1 MISLEYRQYE
11 DPAVLRKLQ
20 LVSTRILGEF
30 DRVCAKLDIPYF
42 AYGGT
47 AIGAVRHDGFIPWD
61 DDVDVAMLR
70 SDYERFL
77 REAPEALAS
86 EYEIVD
92 WHTDPFFPACNANL
106 ALKGTYCVPDE
117 FMCCRFQYPI
127 GIGIYA
133 LDQVPADEGDYR
145 RQVRRTWLWGRLSF
159 LRATSSPHVNLGGVR
174 RLLVLVACKLA
185 HWGMRIVRLSPAF
198 IHQRWERAARMA
210 QGEPANEGTLY
221 ADYAD
226 RTPLTWAVTRSDVFP
241 LQEHAFEDLTIKLPH
256 ENDKLLRRG
265 YGDYM
270 SLPPEN
276 DRKNHHPGRLDFGD
290 FA

>member
-1 MISLEYRQYE
+1 MVSLEYRQYE

-30 DRVCAKLDIPYF
+30 DRVCGRLGIPYF
-42 AYGGT
+42 VYGGT

-61 DDVDVAMLR
+61 DDIDVAMLR
-70 SDYERFL
+70 DDYERFL
-77 REAPEALAS
+77 REAPAVLAP
-86 EYEIVD
+86 EYEVVD

-117 FMCCRFQYPI
+117 FMGCRFQYPI

-133 LDQVPADEGDYR
+133 FDQVPADDKDYR
-145 RQVRRTWLWGRLSF
+145 RQVRRTWVWGRLSF
-159 LRATSSPHVNLGGVR
+159 LRATSSPHVNLRGVR
-174 RLLVLVACKLA
+174 RILVLAACKLA
-185 HWGMRIVRLSPAF
+185 HWGMRLIHLSPAF

-210 QGEPANEGTLY
+210 ADEPASERTLY

-226 RTPLTWAVTRSDVFP
+226 RTPLAWAVTKSDVFP
-241 LQEHAFEDLTIKLPH
+241 LQEHAFEDLIIKLSH
-256 ENDKLLRRG
+256 ENDKLLTRG

-270 SLPPEN
+270 SLPPED
-276 DRKNHHPGRLDFGD
+276 DRKNHHPGRLDFGA
-290 FA
+290 FS